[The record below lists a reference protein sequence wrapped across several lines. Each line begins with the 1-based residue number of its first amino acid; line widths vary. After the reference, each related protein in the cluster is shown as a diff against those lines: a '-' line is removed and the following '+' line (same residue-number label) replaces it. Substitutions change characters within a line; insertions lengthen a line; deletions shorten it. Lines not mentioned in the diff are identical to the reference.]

1 MGSGGHPKLL
11 PRKLGRLMHV
21 HPINVIVVVGARRA
35 SRVEVLHPIAR
46 WLQAW
51 YNESF
56 TYFESF
62 TGYNTYAHYKLD
74 RISYQRCNP
83 VTTEYIYHVFF
94 SMIVATQWIDYVSS
108 ACAFAMPN
116 RGPGIALWRAK
127 VLDLRAG
134 TRGVTKAWRRFWLS
148 SSPSR
153 WCKNIFIE
161 SRLRSI
167 HVMTFACPLLMLP
180 P

>member
-94 SMIVATQWIDYVSS
+94 SMMVLLYWRNVDYVRPKTMHVKIVSGYGNRELLLPGVLHRAHKATVILEYN
-108 ACAFAMPN
+108 AC
-116 RGPGIALWRAK
+116 
-127 VLDLRAG
+127 
-134 TRGVTKAWRRFWLS
+134 
-148 SSPSR
+148 
-153 WCKNIFIE
+153 
-161 SRLRSI
+161 
-167 HVMTFACPLLMLP
+167 
-180 P
+180 